1 MPYNYIINYPVWE
14 LDFLGGGFFIAFIA
28 VIHVYVAHFAV
39 GGGLFLV
46 LTEMKG
52 YRENSF
58 GILEYTR
65 KHTRFFL
72 LVTMVFGAITGVGIW
87 FTISLLNPSA
97 TSILIH
103 NFVFAFATEW
113 VFFLGEIVTLFVYY
127 YTFGRMNKKQHIT
140 VGWLYFVFGWLSLFV
155 INGIITFMLTPG
167 EWLSTKSFWDGFFN
181 PSFWPSLFFRTF
193 MAFMLAG
200 LFGFITSSAIK
211 ENDLRN
217 KLQSYCARWL
227 IIPFIFLLASARW
240 YINSLPEPQKL
251 MILQSSP
258 EIPPFIKAFLF
269 LSPLIFTGGVL
280 MAIRISAPLKI
291 IVTGSLVIMGLLYI
305 GSFEW
310 IREAGRRPYVIY
322 GDTYSNS
329 IPAKEIDFIRNNGIL
344 KNSRW
349 ALTKEINDKNQL
361 MAGKEIFRLMCI
373 SCHSVGGIV
382 NDIRKA
388 TKKYSLYGME
398 SMLTGMGKI
407 NEYMPPFPGTG
418 KEIKA
423 LAAYIVKELNSR
435 KDEMPSEYSIPPLET
450 KKFPFDPSVDEY
462 VLLGWTELGMRF
474 ISDNNRFFGLSG
486 PGTTIYA
493 QLIKRGKTP
502 EIVTGNI
509 ELTYRIEEGF
519 DAPSS
524 QIDFWKYSKALYG
537 RRINENE
544 GLSGNKTDGKM
555 DFNENITAYSATDIP
570 VVPYRKDGAY
580 IPFPIIYIEAKD
592 IQTGRILCATGI
604 SVPASTEIGC
614 RNCHGG
620 TRAKNGVTGLSDET
634 ALDIIRTHDRSN
646 RTDLEALA
654 QTGKPQMCSKC
665 HSEDQAGS
673 DIKTKHLNLSAA
685 IHGFHANYI
694 SKNDPDPCSNC
705 HPSSGFSKSYRGIH
719 SNIGIECSNCHG
731 KMEDHALSLL
741 VYEKNEGKKSAEKLM
756 KHLYPRLADSVT
768 QIEPRKP
775 WINQPDCLNCHT
787 GFNPPDTDQ
796 SPQNMWTKDAKSL
809 YKMRSDEVG
818 IMCPACHGITHAE
831 YPATNIFGDER
842 DNFQPVMYQKNRY
855 PIGANRNCAICHT
868 VEMKEEIHHPNMLT
882 IFRNLN

>member
-14 LDFLGGGFFIAFIA
+14 LDFLGGGFLIAFIA

-72 LVTMVFGAITGVGIW
+72 LVSMVFGAITGVGIW
-87 FTISLLNPSA
+87 FTISLLNPAA

-103 NFVFAFATEW
+103 NFVFGFATEW
-113 VFFLGEIVTLFVYY
+113 VFFLGEIVALFVYY
-127 YTFGRMNKKQHIT
+127 YTFGKMNKKQHLT
-140 VGWLYFVFGWLSLFV
+140 VGWLYFAFGWLSLFV
-155 INGIITFMLTPG
+155 INGIISFMLTPG
-167 EWLSTKSFWDGFFN
+167 EWLSSRSFWDGFFN
-181 PSFWPSLFFRTF
+181 PSFWPSLLSRTF
-193 MAFMLAG
+193 MAFMIAG
-200 LFGFITSSAIK
+200 LFGFITSSVIK

-217 KLQSYCARWL
+217 KMQGYCARWV
-227 IIPFIFLLASARW
+227 IIPFIVLLASAWW

-251 MILQSSP
+251 MILQRSP

-280 MAIRISAPLKI
+280 MAIRLSSRLKI
-291 IVTGSLVIMGLLYI
+291 IVTCSLVIMGLLYI

-310 IREAGRRPYVIY
+310 IREAGRRPYIIY
-322 GDTYSNS
+322 GDIYSNS

-349 ALTKEINDKNQL
+349 ALNKEINDKNQL

-373 SCHSVGGIV
+373 SCHSVGGFI
-382 NDIRKA
+382 NDIHKA
-388 TKKYSLYGME
+388 TKKFSLYGME
-398 SMLTGMGKI
+398 SMLTGIGKI

-423 LAAYIVKELNSR
+423 LAAYIVKDLNGR
-435 KDEMPSEYSIPPLET
+435 KDEMPSEYSIPSLET
-450 KKFPFDPSVDEY
+450 KTFPFDPSKDEY
-462 VLLGWTELGMRF
+462 VLLGWTGRGMRI
-474 ISDNNRFFGLSG
+474 ISDNNRFFGLSN

-493 QLIKRGKTP
+493 QLIKRGETP

-509 ELTYRIEEGF
+509 DLTYRIEEGF
-519 DAPSS
+519 ETPSS
-524 QIDFWKYSKALYG
+524 QIDFWKYSKALHG

-544 GLSGNKTDGKM
+544 GLSGNKPAGKM
-555 DFNENITAYSATDIP
+555 DYNENIMAYSAADIP
-570 VVPYRKDGAY
+570 VVPYRKDGSY
-580 IPFPIIYIEAKD
+580 IPFPIMYIEAKD
-592 IQTGRILCATGI
+592 AQTGQILCSTGI
-604 SVPASTEIGC
+604 SVPASTEMGC

-620 TRAKNGVTGLSDET
+620 NWAKKGVTGLSDGT
-634 ALDIIRTHDRSN
+634 ALDIIKVHDRSN
-646 RTDLEALA
+646 RTNLEELA
-654 QTGKPQMCSKC
+654 QRGNPQMCSKC
-665 HSEDQAGS
+665 HSRDQAGP
-673 DIKTKHLNLSAA
+673 DIKTKHLNLSAS

-719 SNIGIECSNCHG
+719 SNIGLDCSNCHG

-741 VYEKNEGKKSAEKLM
+741 VSEKNEGKSAAERLI
-756 KHLYPRLADSVT
+756 KHLRPRYADTVK
-768 QIEPRKP
+768 QIEPRKA
-775 WINQPDCLNCHT
+775 WINQPDCLNCHID
-787 GFNPPDTDQ
+787 FNPPETDQ
-796 SPQNMWTKDAKSL
+796 SPPNVWTKDKKSL
-809 YKMRSDEVG
+809 YSSRSDEVG

-831 YPATNIFGDER
+831 YPATNISGDGR
-842 DNFQPVMYQKNRY
+842 DNIQPLMYQKNRY
-855 PIGANRNCAICHT
+855 PIGANKNCSICHT
-868 VEMKEEIHHPNMLT
+868 VDMKEEIHHPNMLA